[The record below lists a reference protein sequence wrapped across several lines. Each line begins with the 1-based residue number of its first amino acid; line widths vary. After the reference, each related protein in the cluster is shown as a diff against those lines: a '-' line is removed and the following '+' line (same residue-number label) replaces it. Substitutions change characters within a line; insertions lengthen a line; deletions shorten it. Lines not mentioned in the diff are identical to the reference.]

1 MDTNIITIT
10 TITTITESIHNHID
24 KMHQIE
30 IKLKKTWEDDFLF
43 HNLVGT
49 GYRRR
54 RYNTTITFSNIK
66 FDPG

>member
-43 HNLVGT
+43 YNLVGT
-49 GYRRR
+49 GEV
-54 RYNTTITFSNIK
+54 
-66 FDPG
+66 